1 MTGAVLK
8 VTCEGHIYRMPF
20 DAELGC
26 AVALTAVHELLP
38 DAKVG
43 AATFPGADGSNRVL
57 TEDTFEEFLTTA
69 MTAPS
74 GRATFKLQMDLPG
87 ESAQQEQVAIA
98 QPEPGPQP
106 QGSGGGADGA
116 KRPRSGAVRRAQRR
130 QAKAAAE
137 AARTQWE
144 EDPRDLDQLVSA
156 VEGAPWPAQ
165 GATCFKQKTRQAF
178 AQPSRRA
185 RTRRETWRRRSRSSS
200 HRRSGRRRRSRRH
213 RVHPGAGHPRSE
225 FATASSNLSSGCQF
239 PSGSQWCSEGAGVA
253 PGRAHVAKSRWS

>member
-156 VEGAPWPAQ
+156 VEGAPWPPQ
-165 GATCFKQKTRQAF
+165 VV
-178 AQPSRRA
+178 
-185 RTRRETWRRRSRSSS
+185 
-200 HRRSGRRRRSRRH
+200 
-213 RVHPGAGHPRSE
+213 RVASTTSTGAGGDVFQAEDKASVCATESTCEDAEGDLEEEEPFEQSPALWPATPESTPPSSPRCGTPSLGVCH
-225 FATASSNLSSGCQF
+225 SQF
-239 PSGSQWCSEGAGVA
+239 QPVFWVPVPVWIPVVQ
-253 PGRAHVAKSRWS
+253 